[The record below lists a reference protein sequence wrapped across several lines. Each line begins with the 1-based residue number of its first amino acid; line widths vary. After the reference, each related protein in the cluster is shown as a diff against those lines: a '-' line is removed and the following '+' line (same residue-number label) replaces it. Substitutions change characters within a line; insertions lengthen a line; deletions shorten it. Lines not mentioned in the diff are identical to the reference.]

1 MKQFI
6 SIILLSF
13 LFFANQN
20 MAQGKRKALVGNG
33 KEKTIRYE
41 LKSFDKLEVLW
52 LDGNIEVEFGAEK
65 SDISIVTDENLFE
78 LLNVKNEEGF
88 LQLSVKNNEYNRL
101 WVEDDKTII
110 KIRSTAKASE
120 IIYKANANAHIK
132 GIDATMLHFVKEEN
146 GDVKLEGKA
155 NTFHVEKSGNG
166 NVDAQ
171 KLATAQA
178 KVSSIGNGNLYIQ
191 AKSIDKERMMGNGDF
206 QNILK

>member
-110 KIRSTAKASE
+110 KIRSTAQASE
-120 IIYKANANAHIK
+120 IIYKANANAYIK
-132 GIDATMLHFVKEEN
+132 GLYANMLYFVKEEN
-146 GDVKLEGKA
+146 GDVKLEGNV
-155 NTFHVEKSGNG
+155 NTFDVEKSGNG

-171 KLATAQA
+171 KLAAAQA
-178 KVSSIGNGNLYIQ
+178 KVSSTGNGNLYIQ
-191 AKSIDKERMMGNGDF
+191 AKRIDKERVMGNGDF
-206 QNILK
+206 QNIIK